1 MKNRKQKANPTTTN
15 QFKVVKG
22 GNRQA
27 PITTIEEAQRLSL
40 ADCRVIMNKG
50 EAEYSDAELI
60 KLRDYLYQL
69 AAIATEQLELGKEEA
84 KIISLHIHKNNTDE
98 KSHYLRTG

>member
-1 MKNRKQKANPTTTN
+1 MKNSKEKVKETTTN
-15 QFKVVKG
+15 RFKVVKG
-22 GNRQA
+22 SNKQV

-40 ADCRVIMNKG
+40 ADCRAIISKG
-50 EAEYSDAELI
+50 EAEYSDEELI

-69 AAIATEQLELGKEEA
+69 AAIATEQMEIGKEET
-84 KIISLHIHKNNTDE
+84 KIISLHTHKNNTDE